1 ARLVNKDTPEF
12 SQDLSLSSDG
22 SYLITGGLGA
32 LGLHTAQ
39 WLVEKGAKN
48 IVLTGRRPPTEKVSE
63 SIKQLEETGC
73 QVRVL
78 LGDVS
83 VEADIGRILEQI
95 QTSMPALKGII
106 HAAGVLDDGTIQ
118 QMNWGRF
125 AQVMSPKLIGT
136 WHLHTLT
143 KNLPLDFFVCFSSI
157 ASMLGSPGQGNYAAA
172 NAFMD
177 ALASHRRSQGLSGLA
192 INWGAWASEGMAAR
206 LAVEYQNRIKN
217 SGITEIAPKE
227 GMSALDLVL
236 TNKSATA
243 QVGVAGI
250 KWQVLAESWSGMKI
264 NSLLRELLQQEEW
277 FEEDTRKQKVKG
289 ELLAKLEAASNEKR
303 QEILIEHIRRQVAQ
317 VLGFS
322 SSKLPEVN
330 VGLMEMGMDSLMTV
344 ELKNRLQNQLETNLP
359 ETIAIEYPTIA
370 KLSLYIE

>member
-1 ARLVNKDTPEF
+1 MLWQLLANQQEEDHLALRGEKTYVARLVNKDTPEF

-95 QTSMPALKGII
+95 QTSMPTLKGII
-106 HAAGVLDDGTIQ
+106 HAAGVVDDGTIQ

-125 AQVMSPKLIGT
+125 AKVMSPKLIGT

-177 ALASHRRSQGLSGLA
+177 ALASYRCSQGLSGLA

-206 LAVEYQNRIKN
+206 LAVEHQSRMQS
-217 SGITEIAPKE
+217 SGITEIASKE
-227 GMSALDLVL
+227 GMSALDLL
-236 TNKSATA
+236 LQTQSKP
-243 QVGVAGI
+243 QVGVFPVD
-250 KWQVLAESWSGMKI
+250 WSVLAKKSSLENSS
-264 NSLLRELLQQEEW
+264 SLLLELLQQE
-277 FEEDTRKQKVKG
+277 TTPK
-289 ELLAKLEAASNEKR
+289 KR
-303 QEILIEHIRRQVAQ
+303 
-317 VLGFS
+317 
-322 SSKLPEVN
+322 
-330 VGLMEMGMDSLMTV
+330 
-344 ELKNRLQNQLETNLP
+344 ETS
-359 ETIAIEYPTIA
+359 T
-370 KLSLYIE
+370 